1 MKLLIEN
8 LFWIIIIIFGSIY
21 LIFLEIENYNN
32 KKYLKYK
39 IKFTEEYIVEM
50 KIINKT
56 FSKGTIMR
64 IGGAILP
71 SVLPNTY
78 TIELEYEGSNYEIN
92 DKEIFN
98 SYEIGQFINLKLVK
112 NLDKD
117 KNIIKSVIYCEWK
130 HNIYIVTRKGGIILW
145 LLFQWSYFFKY

>member
-78 TIELEYEGSNYEIN
+78 TLEFEYEGSNYEIN

-117 KNIIKSVIYCEWK
+117 KNIIKSD
-130 HNIYIVTRKGGIILW
+130 
-145 LLFQWSYFFKY
+145 LFKIS

>member
-56 FSKGTIMR
+56 FSKGTIKI
-64 IGGAILP
+64 IGGDILP

-117 KNIIKSVIYCEWK
+117 KNIIKSD
-130 HNIYIVTRKGGIILW
+130 
-145 LLFQWSYFFKY
+145 LFKIS

>member
-78 TIELEYEGSNYEIN
+78 TIELEYEGSNYKIN

-112 NLDKD
+112 SLDKD
-117 KNIIKSVIYCEWK
+117 KNIIKYD
-130 HNIYIVTRKGGIILW
+130 
-145 LLFQWSYFFKY
+145 LFKIS

>member
-78 TIELEYEGSNYEIN
+78 TIELEYAGSNYEIN

-117 KNIIKSVIYCEWK
+117 KNIIKSD
-130 HNIYIVTRKGGIILW
+130 
-145 LLFQWSYFFKY
+145 LFKIS

>member
-8 LFWIIIIIFGSIY
+8 LLWIIIIIFGSIY

-117 KNIIKSVIYCEWK
+117 KNIIKSD
-130 HNIYIVTRKGGIILW
+130 
-145 LLFQWSYFFKY
+145 LFKIS

>member
-1 MKLLIEN
+1 MKKFIWEN
-8 LFWIIIIIFGSIY
+8 RYEVINRKFILDNYNYFWKY

-117 KNIIKSVIYCEWK
+117 KNIIKSD
-130 HNIYIVTRKGGIILW
+130 
-145 LLFQWSYFFKY
+145 LFKIS

>member
-98 SYEIGQFINLKLVK
+98 SYEIGQFINLKLVM
-112 NLDKD
+112 NVDKD
-117 KNIIKSVIYCEWK
+117 KNIIKSD
-130 HNIYIVTRKGGIILW
+130 
-145 LLFQWSYFFKY
+145 LFKIS

>member
-21 LIFLEIENYNN
+21 LIFLEIKNYNN
-32 KKYLKYK
+32 QKHLKSK
-39 IKFTEEYIVEM
+39 IKYTEEYIVEM
-50 KIINKT
+50 KIINKI

-64 IGGAILP
+64 ISGTILP

-112 NLDKD
+112 SLDKD
-117 KNIIKSVIYCEWK
+117 KNIIKSD
-130 HNIYIVTRKGGIILW
+130 
-145 LLFQWSYFFKY
+145 LFKIS

>member
-8 LFWIIIIIFGSIY
+8 LFCIIIIIFGSIY

-98 SYEIGQFINLKLVK
+98 SYEIVQFINLKLVK

-117 KNIIKSVIYCEWK
+117 KNIIKSD
-130 HNIYIVTRKGGIILW
+130 
-145 LLFQWSYFFKY
+145 LFKIS

>member
-71 SVLPNTY
+71 SVLPITY

-117 KNIIKSVIYCEWK
+117 KNIIKSD
-130 HNIYIVTRKGGIILW
+130 
-145 LLFQWSYFFKY
+145 LFKIS

>member
-32 KKYLKYK
+32 QNQLKSK
-39 IKFTEEYIVEM
+39 IKFIEEYIVEM
-50 KIINKT
+50 EIINKI

-71 SVLPNTY
+71 SMLPNTY

-112 NLDKD
+112 SLDKD
-117 KNIIKSVIYCEWK
+117 KNIIKSD
-130 HNIYIVTRKGGIILW
+130 
-145 LLFQWSYFFKY
+145 LFKIS

>member
-1 MKLLIEN
+1 MSLLIEN
-8 LFWIIIIIFGSIY
+8 LLWIIIIIFGSIY
-21 LIFLEIENYNN
+21 LIFLEIKNYNN
-32 KKYLKYK
+32 QKHLKSK

-50 KIINKT
+50 KIISKI

-64 IGGAILP
+64 IGGDLIP

-92 DKEIFN
+92 DKEIFD

-112 NLDKD
+112 SLDKD
-117 KNIIKSVIYCEWK
+117 KNIIKSD
-130 HNIYIVTRKGGIILW
+130 
-145 LLFQWSYFFKY
+145 LFKIS

>member
-78 TIELEYEGSNYEIN
+78 TIELEYEGSNYEI
-92 DKEIFN
+92 
-98 SYEIGQFINLKLVK
+98 GQFINLKLVK

-117 KNIIKSVIYCEWK
+117 KNIIKSD
-130 HNIYIVTRKGGIILW
+130 
-145 LLFQWSYFFKY
+145 LFKIS

>member
-112 NLDKD
+112 SLDKD
-117 KNIIKSVIYCEWK
+117 KNIIKSD
-130 HNIYIVTRKGGIILW
+130 
-145 LLFQWSYFFKY
+145 LFKVS

>member
-21 LIFLEIENYNN
+21 LIFLEIKNYNN
-32 KKYLKYK
+32 QNYLKSK

-117 KNIIKSVIYCEWK
+117 KNIIKSD
-130 HNIYIVTRKGGIILW
+130 
-145 LLFQWSYFFKY
+145 LFKIS

>member
-8 LFWIIIIIFGSIY
+8 LFWIIVIIFGSIY
-21 LIFLEIENYNN
+21 LIFLEIKNYNN
-32 KKYLKYK
+32 QNHLKSK

-50 KIINKT
+50 KIINKI
-56 FSKGTIMR
+56 FAKGTIMR

-78 TIELEYEGSNYEIN
+78 TIELEYKGSNYEIN

-98 SYEIGQFINLKLVK
+98 SYKIGQFIKLKLVK
-112 NLDKD
+112 SLDKD
-117 KNIIKSVIYCEWK
+117 KNIIKSD
-130 HNIYIVTRKGGIILW
+130 ILKI
-145 LLFQWSYFFKY
+145 S

>member
-98 SYEIGQFINLKLVK
+98 YYEVGQFIKLKLVES
-112 NLDKD
+112 LDKD
-117 KNIIKSVIYCEWK
+117 KNIIKYD
-130 HNIYIVTRKGGIILW
+130 
-145 LLFQWSYFFKY
+145 LFKLS

>member
-8 LFWIIIIIFGSIY
+8 LFCIIIIIFGSIY

-117 KNIIKSVIYCEWK
+117 KNIIKSD
-130 HNIYIVTRKGGIILW
+130 
-145 LLFQWSYFFKY
+145 LFKIS

>member
-8 LFWIIIIIFGSIY
+8 LFWIIIIIFGSKY

-117 KNIIKSVIYCEWK
+117 KNIIKSD
-130 HNIYIVTRKGGIILW
+130 
-145 LLFQWSYFFKY
+145 LFKIS

>member
-98 SYEIGQFINLKLVK
+98 SYEIGQFTNLKLVK

-117 KNIIKSVIYCEWK
+117 KNIIKSD
-130 HNIYIVTRKGGIILW
+130 
-145 LLFQWSYFFKY
+145 LFKIS

>member
-1 MKLLIEN
+1 MKSLFGRIGMKLLIEN

-21 LIFLEIENYNN
+21 LIFLEIKNYNN
-32 KKYLKYK
+32 QNQLKSK
-39 IKFTEEYIVEM
+39 IKFIEEYIVEM
-50 KIINKT
+50 EIINKT

-78 TIELEYEGSNYEIN
+78 TIELEYEGSNYKIN

-117 KNIIKSVIYCEWK
+117 KNIIKSD
-130 HNIYIVTRKGGIILW
+130 
-145 LLFQWSYFFKY
+145 LFKIS

>member
-98 SYEIGQFINLKLVK
+98 SYEIGQFINLKLVM

-117 KNIIKSVIYCEWK
+117 KNIIKSD
-130 HNIYIVTRKGGIILW
+130 
-145 LLFQWSYFFKY
+145 LFKIS

>member
-98 SYEIGQFINLKLVK
+98 SYEIGQFIKLKLVE
-112 NLDKD
+112 NLDENKELINYELY
-117 KNIIKSVIYCEWK
+117 KLK
-130 HNIYIVTRKGGIILW
+130 
-145 LLFQWSYFFKY
+145 

>member
-21 LIFLEIENYNN
+21 LIFLEIKNYNN
-32 KKYLKYK
+32 QNHLKSK

-117 KNIIKSVIYCEWK
+117 KNIIKSD
-130 HNIYIVTRKGGIILW
+130 
-145 LLFQWSYFFKY
+145 LFKIS

>member
-64 IGGAILP
+64 IGGDILP

-117 KNIIKSVIYCEWK
+117 KNIIKSD
-130 HNIYIVTRKGGIILW
+130 
-145 LLFQWSYFFKY
+145 LFKIS

>member
-21 LIFLEIENYNN
+21 LIFLEIKNYNN
-32 KKYLKYK
+32 QNHLKSK

-50 KIINKT
+50 KIINKI

-112 NLDKD
+112 SLDKD
-117 KNIIKSVIYCEWK
+117 KNIIKS
-130 HNIYIVTRKGGIILW
+130 N
-145 LLFQWSYFFKY
+145 LFKIS

>member
-21 LIFLEIENYNN
+21 LIFLEIKNYNN
-32 KKYLKYK
+32 QNHLKSK

-50 KIINKT
+50 KIINKI

-78 TIELEYEGSNYEIN
+78 TIELEYKGSNYEIN

-98 SYEIGQFINLKLVK
+98 SYEIGIP
-112 NLDKD
+112 
-117 KNIIKSVIYCEWK
+117 
-130 HNIYIVTRKGGIILW
+130 
-145 LLFQWSYFFKY
+145 

>member
-98 SYEIGQFINLKLVK
+98 SYEIGQFINLNLVK

-117 KNIIKSVIYCEWK
+117 KNIIKSD
-130 HNIYIVTRKGGIILW
+130 
-145 LLFQWSYFFKY
+145 LFKKS

>member
-21 LIFLEIENYNN
+21 LIFLEIRNYNN
-32 KKYLKYK
+32 KKHLKSK
-39 IKFTEEYIVEM
+39 IKFTESHIVEM
-50 KIINKT
+50 KVVNKL
-56 FSKGTIMR
+56 FSEGTIMR

-117 KNIIKSVIYCEWK
+117 KNIIKSD
-130 HNIYIVTRKGGIILW
+130 
-145 LLFQWSYFFKY
+145 LFKIS